1 MSVALPLQTLGAGTQ
16 RYRLELLLRP
26 SLGAVGVA
34 LDLTWLLRVLRADP
48 WWFIRRNHQDP
59 SLHGTL
65 VIGGDADPD
74 LLKLAN
80 IWRRG
85 SSRAARSTM
94 LLVDLLL
101 QPVAAE
107 GVSHTLVIG
116 ARYVERN
123 AVGTR
128 LGLEVTI

>member
-1 MSVALPLQTLGAGTQ
+1 
-16 RYRLELLLRP
+16 
-26 SLGAVGVA
+26 
-34 LDLTWLLRVLRADP
+34 
-48 WWFIRRNHQDP
+48 
-59 SLHGTL
+59 
-65 VIGGDADPD
+65 
-74 LLKLAN
+74 
-80 IWRRG
+80 
-85 SSRAARSTM
+85 M